1 MDNAHEAIVSREI
14 FEKVNDMVQ
23 KRNKYSQDKTAALK
37 GKVRCATCNHIISRK
52 KRVRAKGE
60 ITATYRCNGQ
70 NMIKEFGCCTKTIE
84 ESQIEYTILT
94 MLQKA
99 ASIVVDTKV
108 LEITKG
114 FSASKEKKLEK
125 LLIKYETEIKQLTNH
140 RLERY
145 KAYKDGLLLR
155 EDFVKEKCKQELW
168 KIKCADTKETDAIL
182 QLEKFA
188 PFHILTREIVEIFVK
203 QIYICQDGS
212 LQIEWKFED
221 IYSYV
226 SFHKVL

>member
-1 MDNAHEAIVSREI
+1 
-14 FEKVNDMVQ
+14 
-23 KRNKYSQDKTAALK
+23 
-37 GKVRCATCNHIISRK
+37 
-52 KRVRAKGE
+52 
-60 ITATYRCNGQ
+60 
-70 NMIKEFGCCTKTIE
+70 MIKEFGCCTKTIE

-108 LEITKG
+108 LEITKE

-155 EDFVKEKCKQELW
+155 EDFVKEKIALEKRIDMLLLDIEKCKQELW

-221 IYSYV
+221 ILKN
-226 SFHKVL
+226 F